1 MIITVFLMK
10 PIKSNIQYP
19 ALGSTTLAN
28 KIYQLLN
35 QHGIDAKLDDERGF
49 DHGVFIPLKI
59 MFPDAS
65 IPCVQLSLLSSLDA
79 QSHIQI
85 GKALAELRKENVLVI
100 GSGFSFH
107 NMKAF
112 FSSDINETDSKN
124 NAFQDWL
131 IDSVTNPNI
140 SVAEKEKKLIAWHNA
155 PSASYCH
162 PREEHLLPLHICFG
176 LSYSNAKVVFD
187 DDVARKR
194 VCAFLW

>member
-1 MIITVFLMK
+1 
-10 PIKSNIQYP
+10 
-19 ALGSTTLAN
+19 
-28 KIYQLLN
+28 
-35 QHGIDAKLDDERGF
+35 
-49 DHGVFIPLKI
+49 